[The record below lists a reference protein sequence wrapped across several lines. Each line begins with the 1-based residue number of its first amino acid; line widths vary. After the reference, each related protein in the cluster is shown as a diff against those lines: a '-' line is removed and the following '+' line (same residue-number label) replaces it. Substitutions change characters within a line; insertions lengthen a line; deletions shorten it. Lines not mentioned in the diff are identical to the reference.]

1 MQYVKI
7 AKGDSVIRRK
17 VRFFVNIIESGERVP
32 CINATGVT
40 KTLKD
45 KLGLIFSTSD
55 VYNWTNANRRRL
67 RLSQRGMGDG
77 FSVIKVARNK
87 TKQELADERLGLPP
101 IAEEESGDEDEQ
113 GIEFSS
119 PEE

>member
-1 MQYVKI
+1 MQYAKV
-7 AKGDSVIRRK
+7 AKGGSVIRRK
-17 VRFFVNIIESGERVP
+17 VRFFVEIKESGARYP
-32 CINATGVT
+32 CINADQVCACV
-40 KTLKD
+40 KD

-87 TKQELADERLGLPP
+87 TKQELADERLGLS
-101 IAEEESGDEDEQ
+101 IAEEESGDEDEK